1 MSPKHKLAVLLAFLA
16 LVSVALDLSL
26 GSEEYLV
33 SKALSTALVAG
44 MVILAGW
51 LGYRLLR
58 SGRQSVIL
66 VEQSLRQLAA
76 QGNATRLPTE
86 GQDEATGLCEAFN
99 LVLVKTEEDQQEI
112 EKETKRLQAIQRI
125 TSLADFNFDPEKFSK
140 EALKVILENL
150 DLDYLAIYQAGI
162 QDGQVN
168 LKYRLGKE
176 GTSQPMWEE
185 ISIWR
190 EAVQKAAHSNQIFL
204 SQDQPESLQPKTEPD
219 FFSKLKPAVMAI
231 PLAQKGVVSGV
242 LAGGTLRRAF
252 FNPEELE
259 LLLSLSQ
266 HLTLNLENFRLYQDL
281 REKVIE
287 VTTFNRLGQALSS
300 ILEVDQ
306 LLKELLQIITTS
318 FGYNVCAVL
327 LYDHHRNELVSRALW
342 GYPKEIEEQGVRLKI
357 PGPGL
362 CNIVIQEGE
371 AVLSNDVE
379 SDPRYFRGWP
389 GCRSELAVPLKSG
402 DQVIGV
408 LNVESEHPGAFTE
421 KDIHL
426 LTTLASQISILLQNA
441 RLFQEEKEKA
451 LQLVIADQINR
462 AIASTLDLNLIFE
475 IVHQGLS
482 EFIRQDGIYFYFYKP
497 EEHCFRRTYYFGNFE
512 SSQEDQLTRIPVAN
526 TNMWRVVKDKEVF
539 VCNELQEGKYNKT
552 IQSELYRMGIRSY
565 VLVPIIDQEDVIGC
579 FNIVSR
585 QPNRFGKREIEICG
599 LVANH
604 LAVAIRNSRMYQ
616 ELKEAYE
623 NLKNSQQTLIQSE
636 KLRTLGEMTSGV
648 VHDFN
653 NLLATILGRTQIL
666 LQKIEGIDIPIKETC
681 LKSLKAME
689 KAALD
694 GSHLLNQ
701 ISQFGKSKAELNL
714 EPVLLNEVVADSLEL
729 TRPRWKNQSELEG
742 IKIEVRTELN
752 SASPISGD
760 PAQLREVL
768 MNLIINAIDALP
780 KGGELFI
787 QTGEAE
793 EKVWLKIKDTGTG
806 ISPEIKDKIFD
817 PFFTTK
823 GKKGTGLG
831 LPICLSII
839 RRLQGEIK
847 ADSQAG
853 QGSTFTLVFPK
864 LKEGQRGKDFE
875 QRQAATHPVSVY
887 LLR

>member
-1 MSPKHKLAVLLAFLA
+1 MFLKHRLAILFIFLA
-16 LVSVALDLSL
+16 LVSVALDIWL
-26 GSEEYLV
+26 GSQESLV
-33 SKALSTALVAG
+33 FKALSAALVAG
-44 MVILAGW
+44 MVFLAGW
-51 LGYRLLR
+51 FAYRLLKSGHR
-58 SGRQSVIL
+58 SVPI
-66 VEQSLRQLAA
+66 VEKSLRQLAA
-76 QGNATRLPTE
+76 QGDAPRLPTE
-86 GQDEATGLCEAFN
+86 NQEEAKGLCEAFN
-99 LVLVKTEEDQQEI
+99 QVLAKTQEDRQEI
-112 EKETKRLQAIQRI
+112 SKETKRLQAIHRI

-150 DLDYLAIYQAGI
+150 DLDYLAFYQAGV
-162 QDGQVN
+162 QDDQVY
-168 LKYRLGKE
+168 LKYRLWKE
-176 GTSQPMWEE
+176 GTSQPVWEE

-204 SQDQPESLQPKTEPD
+204 SQDRPETLQSKTEPD
-219 FFSKLKPAVMAI
+219 FFSKLSPVVVAI
-231 PLAQKGVVSGV
+231 PLVQKGVVSGV
-242 LAGGTLRRAF
+242 LAGGTLCRAF

-318 FGYNVCAVL
+318 FGYSVCAVL
-327 LYDHHRNELVSRALW
+327 LYDQERNELVSRALW
-342 GYPKEIEEQGVRLKI
+342 GYPKEIEEQGIRLKI

-362 CNIVIQEGE
+362 CNIVIQEKE

-379 SDPRYFRGWP
+379 SDPRYYRGWP
-389 GCRSELAVPLKSG
+389 DCRSELAVPLKSG

-408 LNVESEHPGAFTE
+408 LNVESERLGGFTE
-421 KDIHL
+421 KDVHL
-426 LTTLASQISILLQNA
+426 LSTLAGQISILLQNA
-441 RLFQEEKEKA
+441 KLFQEEKEKA
-451 LQLVIADQINR
+451 RQLLIADQINR

-482 EFIRQDGIYFYFYKP
+482 EFIRQDGIFFYFYEP
-497 EEHCFRRTYYFGNFE
+497 QERCFRRTYYFGNFE
-512 SSQEDQLTRIPVAN
+512 SSQKDDLARIPVAN
-526 TNMWRVVKDKEVF
+526 TNMWQVVKDKEVF
-539 VCNELQEGKYNKT
+539 VCKELQEGKYNKT
-552 IQSELYRMGIRSY
+552 IQAELYRMGIRSY

-585 QPNRFGKREIEICG
+585 QPNRFGQREIEICR

-648 VHDFN
+648 AHDFN

-666 LQKIEGIDIPIKETC
+666 LQKLEGIDLPVKETF
-681 LKSLKAME
+681 LKSLRAME

-694 GSHLLNQ
+694 GSHLLSQ
-701 ISQFGKSKAELNL
+701 ISQFGKSKSELNL
-714 EPVLLNEVVADSLEL
+714 EPVLLHEVVADSLEL

-742 IKIEVRTELN
+742 LKIEVRTEMK
-752 SASPISGD
+752 SVSPVSGD

-768 MNLIINAIDALP
+768 MNLIINAIDAMP

-787 QTGEAE
+787 QSGEQE
-793 EKVWLKIKDTGTG
+793 DKVWLKIQDSG
-806 ISPEIKDKIFD
+806 IGINPEIKDKIFD

-823 GKKGTGLG
+823 GKKGSGLG
-831 LPICLSII
+831 LPICLSIV

-847 ADSQAG
+847 AESQTG
-853 QGSTFTLVFPK
+853 KGSTFTLIFPK
-864 LKEGQRGKDFE
+864 FTNRQRGKDSE
-875 QRQAATHPVSVY
+875 QEQAAAHPVSVY

>member
-1 MSPKHKLAVLLAFLA
+1 MTRKHKLIILIAFLA
-16 LVSVALDLSL
+16 LVGIALDLWL
-26 GSEEYLV
+26 GSEENLI
-33 SKALSTALVAG
+33 SKGLSAALMAG
-44 MVILAGW
+44 MIILTGW
-51 LGYRLLR
+51 LGYRLLGL
-58 SGRQSVIL
+58 GRQSIVL
-66 VEQSLRQLAA
+66 VEQSMRQLAA
-76 QGNATRLPTE
+76 QGKAPKLPAE
-86 GQDEATGLCEAFN
+86 GQEEVKGLYEAFN
-99 LVLVKTEEDQQEI
+99 QVLAKTEEDQQEI
-112 EKETKRLQAIQRI
+112 EKEAKRLQAIQRI

-162 QDGQVN
+162 KDGQVN

-176 GTSQPMWEE
+176 GTSQPIWEE

-190 EAVQKAAHSNQIFL
+190 EAVQKAAHSNQIYL
-204 SQDQPESLQPKTEPD
+204 SQDQPEPLQPKTEPD
-219 FFSKLKPAVMAI
+219 FFSKLNPAVMAI
-231 PLAQKGVVSGV
+231 PLTQKGVVSGV

-266 HLTLNLENFRLYQDL
+266 HLTLNLENIRLYQDL

-306 LLKELLQIITTS
+306 LLKELLQIITAS

-327 LYDHHRNELVSRALW
+327 LFDHQRNELVSRALW
-342 GYPKEIEEQGVRLKI
+342 GYPKEIEKQGIRLKI

-389 GCRSELAVPLKSG
+389 ECRSELAVPLKNG

-408 LNVESEHPGAFTE
+408 LNVESERLGAFTE
-421 KDIHL
+421 KDLHL

-482 EFIRQDGIYFYFYKP
+482 EFIRQDGIYFYFYEP
-497 EEHCFRRTYYFGNFE
+497 QEHSFRRAYYLGNFE
-512 SSQEDQLTRIPVAN
+512 SSQEDQLARIPVAS
-526 TNMWRVVKDKEVF
+526 TNMWKVVKDKEAF

-552 IQSELYRMGIRSY
+552 IQAELYRMGIRSY
-565 VLVPIIDQEDVIGC
+565 ILVPILDQQDVIGC

-585 QPNRFGKREIEICG
+585 EQNRFGKREIEICG

-653 NLLATILGRTQIL
+653 NLLAT
-666 LQKIEGIDIPIKETC
+666 
-681 LKSLKAME
+681 
-689 KAALD
+689 
-694 GSHLLNQ
+694 
-701 ISQFGKSKAELNL
+701 
-714 EPVLLNEVVADSLEL
+714 
-729 TRPRWKNQSELEG
+729 
-742 IKIEVRTELN
+742 
-752 SASPISGD
+752 
-760 PAQLREVL
+760 
-768 MNLIINAIDALP
+768 
-780 KGGELFI
+780 
-787 QTGEAE
+787 
-793 EKVWLKIKDTGTG
+793 
-806 ISPEIKDKIFD
+806 
-817 PFFTTK
+817 
-823 GKKGTGLG
+823 
-831 LPICLSII
+831 
-839 RRLQGEIK
+839 
-847 ADSQAG
+847 
-853 QGSTFTLVFPK
+853 
-864 LKEGQRGKDFE
+864 
-875 QRQAATHPVSVY
+875 
-887 LLR
+887 